1 MTRPLAAFGVFLAL
15 AFAAHAQDRAQLTV
29 GAARI
34 EIVFSEP
41 PTAALRALV
50 LDWIGTSAR
59 AVAAYHGHF
68 PVARVEIRVRSRDGH
83 GAGSGVT
90 YGWNGALITIAVGRA
105 STAADFAGDWLM
117 PHEMLHLGFPSVPE
131 RHHWIEEGIS
141 TYAEPIARARAGLI
155 PAEEAWGDLVR
166 GLPQSQ
172 PQGGDRGLDATHTW
186 GRTYWGG
193 ALFCLLADVEI
204 RKRTANRLGFE
215 HALRAIVREGG
226 TIEANWNLDRALGI
240 GDRAIGV
247 PVLRELYERMR
258 AAPAPADLEALWK
271 QLGIV
276 RRGRQ
281 ITFDDTAPL
290 VPVRAAITRRAS
302 ETAAPP

>member
-1 MTRPLAAFGVFLAL
+1 MAACAAFLAL
-15 AFAAHAQDRAQLTV
+15 ASAAKAQERAQLTV
-29 GAARI
+29 GGSRI
-34 EIVFSEP
+34 EVIFGEP
-41 PTAALRALV
+41 PAPALRALV
-50 LDWIGTSAR
+50 LAWIGTSAR
-59 AVAAYHGHF
+59 AVAVYHERF
-68 PVARVEIRVRSRDGH
+68 PVARLEIRVRSRDGR
-83 GAGSGVT
+83 GPGSGTT
-90 YGWNGALITIAVGRA
+90 YGWDGALITIVVGRA

-131 RHHWIEEGIS
+131 RHHWIEEGVA

-166 GLPQSQ
+166 GLPQGL

-186 GRTYWGG
+186 SRTYWGG
-193 ALFCLLADVEI
+193 AIFCLLADVEI

-215 HALRAIVREGG
+215 HALQAIVRAGG

-240 GDRAIGV
+240 GDRATGV

-258 AAPAPADLEALWK
+258 AAPAPVDLDALWK
-271 QLGIV
+271 QLGIA

-281 ITFDDTAPL
+281 VVFDDTAPL
-290 VPVRAAITRRAS
+290 AQVRSAITRRAAGIPS
-302 ETAAPP
+302 GP